1 MWDIENEYLEYL
13 EVMSKQTYPHNHTSW
28 IEQQGT
34 AVEKIVNRINKLKA
48 STLDIDASLSTSSW
62 ELVTDENEDTDI
74 DYTDKL
80 KL

>member
-1 MWDIENEYLEYL
+1 MEYI

-34 AVEKIVNRINKLKA
+34 AVGKIVNRINKLNESK
-48 STLDIDASLSTSSW
+48 LEVDASLSTNSW
-62 ELVTDENEDTDI
+62 ELVSDENEDTDI